1 MRGAAPSPGYVSA
14 DDVPADGLGKEREIL
29 EAQAAR
35 EGKPDEIV
43 QKMVE
48 GRLRKHLN
56 EITLTGQPFVKDP
69 DTRIEKLLSTV
80 GASALGFVRYE
91 VGEGVER

>member
-1 MRGAAPSPGYVSA
+1 MIAEANVDAVYIATPV
-14 DDVPADGLGKEREIL
+14 REHL
-29 EAQAAR
+29 PQALAAAR
-35 EGKPDEIV
+35 EGKPEEIV

-56 EITLTGQPFVKDP
+56 EITLTGQPFVKNP
-69 DTRIEKLLSTV
+69 DTRIEKLLSTA

-91 VGEGVER
+91 VGEGVES